1 MYKDSGTGG
10 IIEGYGEG
18 LKEMKRRTVALLLA
32 CVFALAAASPVLA
45 NNTGYEGQPGN
56 QSNGGGGGN
65 TGYEG
70 QPGNQSN
77 G

>member
-1 MYKDSGTGG
+1 MSEDLRAKNEEPQLVLEELEERIAPSQPP
-10 IIEGYGEG
+10 G
-18 LKEMKRRTVALLLA
+18 LI
-32 CVFALAAASPVLA
+32 
-45 NNTGYEGQPGN
+45 GYEGQPGN
-56 QSNGGGGGN
+56 QGGHPGGGN